1 MLAHLQDGQNN
12 GVRILKP
19 ETAREMHSQSYSF
32 DPALPGI
39 AHGFIESTLNGRRV
53 LSHGGDLPP
62 FDTLLALIPEEGTGL
77 FVGYNSETASE
88 AREPLL
94 KAFMDHYYPGAPLP
108 APQATAGFA
117 SRVKRYTGEYV
128 GHRSDADSGDYWKA
142 FAQLMRVQRG
152 PNNTL
157 LIDWAANTV
166 KDTYIEVQPFV
177 LQNTRTGDLAV
188 FDEDERGQVRYLAVS
203 KSMIG
208 SSLMKFVKVPWYGG
222 TTVKFGVFVFSLLIF
237 VLTLVAAPVALFVRR
252 KRDADRRLTWP
263 ERLARWVALAL
274 CVVGIGF
281 LALGPVTEITG
292 LDTTMAIAALAWSVA
307 VLALAVVL
315 LTATAWW
322 KDWWGLPGRLH
333 YTVIALVGVALVWY
347 EIYWEFLKLS

>member
-1 MLAHLQDGQNN
+1 MN

-19 ETAREMHSQSYSF
+19 ETAREMHRQSYSV

-39 AHGFIESTLNGRRV
+39 AHGFYESTFNGRRV
-53 LSHGGDLPP
+53 LSHRGDYPP

-77 FVGYNSETASE
+77 YVGYNSETASE

-177 LQNTRTGDLAV
+177 LQNTRTGNLAV
-188 FDEDERGQVRYLAVS
+188 FGEDESGQVRYLAVS
-203 KSMIG
+203 QSMIG
-208 SSLMKFVKVPWYGG
+208 SSLMKLVKVPWYGG
-222 TTVKFGVFVFSLLIF
+222 TTVKFGVWGFSLLIF
-237 VLTLVAAPVALFVRR
+237 VSTLVAAPVALFVRR
-252 KRDADRRLTWP
+252 KQDADRRLTRS

-281 LALGPVTEITG
+281 LALGPVTEMTG
-292 LDTTMAIAALAWSVA
+292 LDTSMAIAVLAWCVA

-315 LTATAWW
+315 LAATAWW
-322 KDWWGLPGRLH
+322 KGWWGLPGRLH

-347 EIYWEFLKLS
+347 ELYWEFLKLS